1 MKKISIF
8 IISILIFTVSAKPS
22 FAFDDTA
29 NHWAEKTILNM
40 QDFKII
46 NGYEDDTFRPDT
58 NMTRAEF
65 VTVINRMLD
74 LQEESSK
81 YIPDINRS
89 DWYYSEIRKA
99 VKVGIIQGDLD
110 GTIHPE
116 DKITREEAIVILSRA
131 FKLKKTSTNLN
142 GYSDLNEISNWA
154 KTEVCSAI
162 KAGYV
167 TGYEDNTI
175 KPLKNITRAEA
186 LTLIN
191 RIIPNILNTNV
202 YSGLITGNALV
213 FEDNIVLNNL
223 TIDGNLIVSNRALS
237 TLKVKDA
244 TVKKNLI
251 VVDDENENIKNL
263 NVHGDVYEFSTK
275 QETLDNYQ
283 NEEYGIT
290 FAVPQKAKI
299 KLFSENANIDY
310 KQNDLIVITIEEK
323 DEYYLKNIDTIS
335 DIVISKYDTL
345 YKKVENGEIGFNKYQ
360 LFVDNSDNHLL
371 VIKRD
376 NIVYSMKFYNTKSS
390 NLVDN
395 VIATIDFF
403 ETDRIIDSKIIT
415 YKNSKLS
422 LKFSYKDKYV
432 SVDDSYNT
440 NVINEEKKFFKLF
453 IQVNTITDMQDYSLS
468 EIKALLTTIVNKD
481 GEIKETDTFKIMNN
495 NSIKYKVES
504 EGKIIYSLYVVIGN
518 NLYNLIF
525 TGDEEGMLEVGEE
538 LFDEIIESLEF

>member
-22 FAFDDTA
+22 FAFNDTT
-29 NHWAEKTILNM
+29 NHWAEKIVLNM

-46 NGYEDDTFRPDT
+46 NGYEDNTFRPDA

-81 YIPDINRS
+81 YIPDINRN

-99 VKVGIIQGDLD
+99 VKVGIIQGDLE
-110 GTIHPE
+110 GAVHPE

-142 GYSDLNEISNWA
+142 GYSDLNEISSWA
-154 KTEVCSAI
+154 KSEVYSAI
-162 KAGYV
+162 KEGYV
-167 TGYEDNTI
+167 NGYDDNTI
-175 KPLKNITRAEA
+175 RPLENITRAEA

-202 YSGLITGNALV
+202 YSGLITGNTLL
-213 FEDNIVLNNL
+213 FSDNIVLNNL
-223 TIDGNLIVSNRALS
+223 TIEGNLVVSNRALS
-237 TLKVKDA
+237 TLKIKDV

-251 VVDDENENIKNL
+251 IIDEEHESIKKL
-263 NVHGDVYEFSTK
+263 NVNGNVYEFSSE
-275 QETLDNYQ
+275 QEVIDNYR

-299 KLFSENANIDY
+299 KLFSETEDIDY
-310 KQNDLIVITIEEK
+310 KKNDLIVITIEES

-335 DIVISKYDTL
+335 DIVISRYDTL
-345 YKKVENGEIGFNKYQ
+345 YKEVENGKIGFHKYQ
-360 LFVDNSDNHLL
+360 LFVDNSNNHLL

-390 NLVDN
+390 NFVDN
-395 VIATIDFF
+395 VIATIEFF
-403 ETDRIIDSKIIT
+403 ETEKIIDSKILT

-440 NVINEEKKFFKLF
+440 NIINEEKKFFKLF
-453 IQVNTITDMQDYSLS
+453 IQVNTITDMQDYTLS
-468 EIKALLTTIVNKD
+468 EIKALLTAIVNKD
-481 GEIKETDTFKIMNN
+481 GVIKETDTFKIMNN
-495 NSIKYKVES
+495 NAIKYKVES
-504 EGKIIYSLYVVIGN
+504 EDKIIYSLYVVIGN

-538 LFDEIIESLEF
+538 FFDEIVESLEF